1 MKNTLEGINSR
12 VDEAE
17 DWVNN
22 LENKVAENTQLK
34 QQKKKKIPPNEDSL
48 MGLWDNLNCTN
59 IPITWCQK
67 DKREQKI
74 GNLFEKIMKENF
86 TNLVK

>member
-59 IPITWCQK
+59 IRIIGVTRRR
-67 DKREQKI
+67 RERTKKWKI
-74 GNLFEKIMKENF
+74 YLKK
-86 TNLVK
+86 